1 MINIHLIRSNEYNLS
16 RYWEVVYV
24 LQAFEGP
31 LTFISHEKEIDID
44 PEFLDE
50 EVVGD
55 KGFYETIPM
64 ANCSMADEMIDTDL
78 DISYKPK
85 KLFTNPFKEKD
96 VLKWKSIFKI
106 S

>member
-16 RYWEVVYV
+16 RYWEVVNV

-31 LTFISHEKEIDID
+31 LSFISHEKEIDID

-64 ANCSMADEMIDTDL
+64 ANYSMADEMIDTDL
-78 DISYKPK
+78 DVSYKPK

-96 VLKWKSIFKI
+96 VLKYKI
-106 S
+106 YKI